1 MALVPG
7 GGLPFGIK
15 RIITGAA
22 ALKYLRR
29 LLRLARSLRRGL
41 RGVGG
46 PSLPPPQERVHI
58 SVLLYLYSSFGFCE
72 LYSRHIGSSPTLAYS
87 INIP

>member
-15 RIITGAA
+15 RMITGEAV
-22 ALKYLRR
+22 LKYLRR

-41 RGVGG
+41 SGVGG
-46 PSLPPPQERVHI
+46 GAPPPRAHVHFSTSLPLFFLW
-58 SVLLYLYSSFGFCE
+58 LL
-72 LYSRHIGSSPTLAYS
+72 
-87 INIP
+87 

>member
-1 MALVPG
+1 M
-7 GGLPFGIK
+7 PFGIK
-15 RIITGAA
+15 RMITGEAV
-22 ALKYLRR
+22 LKYLRR

-41 RGVGG
+41 RGVGD
-46 PSLPPPQERVHI
+46 PPPQERMYI
-58 SVLLYLYSSFGFCE
+58 SELLYLYSSFGFCE

>member
-15 RIITGAA
+15 RMITGEAV
-22 ALKYLRR
+22 LKYLRR

-41 RGVGG
+41 RGVGD
-46 PSLPPPQERVHI
+46 PSPPQERMYI
-58 SVLLYLYSSFGFCE
+58 LVLLYLYSSFGFCE
-72 LYSRHIGSSPTLAYS
+72 LY
-87 INIP
+87 

>member
-1 MALVPG
+1 M

-15 RIITGAA
+15 RMITREAV
-22 ALKYLRR
+22 LKYLRR

-46 PSLPPPQERVHI
+46 PSLPPGPRFL
-58 SVLLYLYSSFGFCE
+58 SYL
-72 LYSRHIGSSPTLAYS
+72 
-87 INIP
+87 

>member
-15 RIITGAA
+15 RMITGEAV
-22 ALKYLRR
+22 LKYLRR

-41 RGVGG
+41 RGVGDPF
-46 PSLPPPQERVHI
+46 PSPKSACIFQNFSTFILPLA
-58 SVLLYLYSSFGFCE
+58 SVNFIRGTQDLTQLLLI
-72 LYSRHIGSSPTLAYS
+72 L
-87 INIP
+87 